1 MTHDTMTVTA
11 GSISPPEEKLL
22 LTVEEAAH
30 RLGISRT
37 IMYRLVSSG
46 LVESVRVGRLR
57 RIPPECL
64 DEFVATLRE
73 IQAPKR
79 HTSPSAG

>member
-1 MTHDTMTVTA
+1 MTHDTTTA
-11 GSISPPEEKLL
+11 TAESTSPPEEKLL
-22 LTVEEAAH
+22 ITVEEAAH

-37 IMYRLVSSG
+37 VMYRLVSSG

-64 DEFVATLRE
+64 DEFVATLRA

-79 HTSPSAG
+79 HTSLSAG